1 MKFSERKKIKMK
13 LYNKSDFKFNLILSC
28 IISIITSLIP
38 VIIRIIKY
46 AYLNEYGIWGW
57 LVLFGYWIILLLIS
71 IVVFYIVIF
80 LITVLYNNHKI
91 KMQK

>member
-1 MKFSERKKIKMK
+1 MK

-28 IISIITSLIP
+28 IMGIIISLIS

-46 AYLNEYGIWGW
+46 AHLNEYGAWGW
-57 LVLFGYWIILLLIS
+57 FVLFVYWIICFLIS
-71 IVVFYIVIF
+71 VVVSYIIII
-80 LITVLYNNHKI
+80 LIIVLYNKNKV

>member
-1 MKFSERKKIKMK
+1 MK

-46 AYLNEYGIWGW
+46 AHLNEYGVWTW
-57 LVLFGYWIILLLIS
+57 LGLFVYWFILFLISTIVSYIIILL
-71 IVVFYIVIF
+71 IVI
-80 LITVLYNNHKI
+80 LYNNYKGKI
-91 KMQK
+91 QK